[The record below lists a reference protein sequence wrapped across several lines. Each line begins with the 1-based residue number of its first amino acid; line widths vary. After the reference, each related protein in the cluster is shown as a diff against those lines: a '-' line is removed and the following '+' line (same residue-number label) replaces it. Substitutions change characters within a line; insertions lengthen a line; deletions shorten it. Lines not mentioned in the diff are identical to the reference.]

1 MSTNPNTV
9 KSQHELTNESGRKS
23 DVLVEAISKLETTT
37 KENELLKEIIKDEMI
52 KNGEILEEIERLQKQ
67 LDIAV
72 KALRGVRV
80 WANTGNGGEQ
90 AVKKLC
96 NEALKEIKELN
107 K

>member
-9 KSQHELTNESGRKS
+9 KSQDELNEGGRKS
-23 DVLVEAISKLETTT
+23 DVLLSTIEELERT
-37 KENELLKEIIKDEMI
+37 K
-52 KNGEILEEIERLQKQ
+52 KQ
-67 LDIAV
+67 LDIAI

-96 NEALKEIKELN
+96 DFALKEIKELN
-107 K
+107 

>member
-1 MSTNPNTV
+1 MSHNPNTI
-9 KSQHELTNESGRKS
+9 KSQDDINEGGRKS
-23 DVLVEAISKLETTT
+23 DVLIATIEELERT
-37 KENELLKEIIKDEMI
+37 KKQLECGVNRELLYLKK
-52 KNGEILEEIERLQKQ
+52 IEKVDKQ
-67 LDIAV
+67 LAIAI

-96 NEALKEIKELN
+96 DKVLQQIEESN

>member
-9 KSQHELTNESGRKS
+9 KSQDELNEGGRKS
-23 DVLVEAISKLETTT
+23 DVLVATLE
-37 KENELLKEIIKDEMI
+37 KC
-52 KNGEILEEIERLQKQ
+52 ERLQKQ
-67 LDIAV
+67 LEIAI

-96 NEALKEIKELN
+96 NEALKKIEELN